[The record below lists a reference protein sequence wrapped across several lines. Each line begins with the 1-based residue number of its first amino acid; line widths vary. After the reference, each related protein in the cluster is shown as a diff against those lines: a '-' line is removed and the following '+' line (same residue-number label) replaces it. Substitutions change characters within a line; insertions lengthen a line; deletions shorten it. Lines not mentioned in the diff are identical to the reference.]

1 VELLIMNVPMT
12 KKGYEALQAEL
23 TRLRRE
29 ERPKVIQ
36 AITEAREHGDLKENA
51 EYKAAKEHQQFIDTR
66 MAELEH
72 KLGSAQVVEISTGV
86 SETVVFGV
94 TVSLLNME
102 SQEGK
107 RYTLVGEDE
116 ADIKNGS
123 ISVQSP
129 IGRALIGHR
138 VGDIVEVHRPAGM
151 IEYEIQSIC
160 FKESF

>member
-1 VELLIMNVPMT
+1 MNIPMT
-12 KKGYEALQAEL
+12 KKGYDALQAEL

-66 MAELEH
+66 MAEIEH
-72 KLGSAQVVEISTGV
+72 KLSHAQVVDTPSGT
-86 SETVVFGV
+86 SETVVFGA

-102 SQEGK
+102 SEEEKQ
-107 RYTLVGEDE
+107 YTLVGQEE

-138 VGDIVEVHRPAGM
+138 VGDIVEVHRPAGI
-151 IEYEIQSIC
+151 IEYQIQSIW
-160 FKESF
+160 FKDHA

>member
-1 VELLIMNVPMT
+1 MKVPMT

-72 KLGSAQVVEISTGV
+72 KLGNAQVVEISTGEC
-86 SETVVFGV
+86 ETVVFGV
-94 TVSLLNME
+94 TVSLINME

-107 RYTLVGEDE
+107 RYTLVGQDE

-129 IGRALIGHR
+129 IGRGLIGHR
-138 VGDIVEVHRPAGM
+138 VGDIVEVHRPAGV

-160 FKESF
+160 FEELL

>member
-1 VELLIMNVPMT
+1 MNVPMT

-86 SETVVFGV
+86 CETVVFGV

-160 FKESF
+160 FKESS

>member
-1 VELLIMNVPMT
+1 MNVPMT

-66 MAELEH
+66 MAELEY
-72 KLGSAQVVEISTGV
+72 KLGSAQVVEISTGE
-86 SETVVFGV
+86 SEIVVFGV

-138 VGDIVEVHRPAGM
+138 VDDIVEVHRPAGV

-160 FKESF
+160 FEEPL

>member
-1 VELLIMNVPMT
+1 MNVPMT

-29 ERPKVIQ
+29 ERPKIIQ

-66 MAELEH
+66 MAELEY
-72 KLGSAQVVEISTGV
+72 KLGSAQVVEISTGE
-86 SETVVFGV
+86 SEIVVFGV

-160 FKESF
+160 FKERF

>member
-1 VELLIMNVPMT
+1 MNVPMT
-12 KKGYEALQAEL
+12 KKGYEVLQAER

-86 SETVVFGV
+86 CETVVFGV

-160 FKESF
+160 FKESS

>member
-1 VELLIMNVPMT
+1 MKFPIT
-12 KKGYEALQAEL
+12 KKGYESLQAEL

-29 ERPKVIQ
+29 ERPKNIQ

-51 EYKAAKEHQQFIDTR
+51 EYKAAKEHQQFLNTR
-66 MAELEH
+66 MAELEY
-72 KLGSAQVVEISTGV
+72 KLGSAQVVEITGGE

-94 TVSLLNME
+94 TVDLLNME
-102 SQEGK
+102 TEEGK

-116 ADIKNGS
+116 ADLKNGS

-151 IEYEIQSIC
+151 IEYEVQSIY
-160 FKESF
+160 FEEQH

>member
-1 VELLIMNVPMT
+1 MNVPMT

-66 MAELEH
+66 MAELEY
-72 KLGSAQVVEISTGV
+72 KLGSAQVVEISTGE
-86 SETVVFGV
+86 SKTVVFGV

>member
-1 VELLIMNVPMT
+1 MKIPIT
-12 KKGYEALQAEL
+12 KKGYDALQAEL

-29 ERPKVIQ
+29 ERPKNIQ

-51 EYKAAKEHQQFIDTR
+51 EYKAAKEYQQFLSTR

-72 KLGSAQVVEISTGV
+72 KLGSAQIVEIVPGE
-86 SETVVFGV
+86 SEAVVFGV
-94 TVSLLNME
+94 TVALLNME
-102 SQEGK
+102 TEEEK
-107 RYTLVGEDE
+107 RYTLVGQDE
-116 ADIKNGS
+116 ADLKNGS

-160 FKESF
+160 FEEQV